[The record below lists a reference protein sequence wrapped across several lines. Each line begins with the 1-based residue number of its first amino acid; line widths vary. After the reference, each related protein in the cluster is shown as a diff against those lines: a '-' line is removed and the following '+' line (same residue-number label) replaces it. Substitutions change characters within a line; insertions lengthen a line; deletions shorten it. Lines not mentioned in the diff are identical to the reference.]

1 MDISISEGNQKRI
14 ESKLKS
20 GLYGS
25 ADDVVEKALE
35 LLDEF
40 DAELAQELADVR
52 VKVQEGIDEI
62 RRGEYTEY
70 DDKGLNELKERI
82 KREGRERRAARQ
94 QPAG

>member
-1 MDISISEGNQKRI
+1 M
-14 ESKLKS
+14 
-20 GLYGS
+20 YGS
-25 ADDVVEKALE
+25 VDDVVEKALE

-70 DDKGLNELKERI
+70 DEEGLHELMEDV
-82 KREGRERRAARQ
+82 KRRGRERRAARSN
-94 QPAG
+94 PTVD